1 MQAVLHL
8 LDMATSQEVFPAEVA
23 SRNLPVAERRCNA
36 CQCRGCT
43 RLALVWFY
51 IQSCAEARSQ
61 KQLHLRRKH
70 RMFRE
75 LAMQLSP
82 TKSIY

>member
-1 MQAVLHL
+1 MQL

-23 SRNLPVAERRCNA
+23 SRNLPVTERRCSA
-36 CQCRGCT
+36 CQCQGCT

-51 IQSCAEARSQ
+51 IQSRAEERSQ
-61 KQLHLRRKH
+61 KQLHLRRKY
-70 RMFRE
+70 RKFRK
-75 LAMQLSP
+75 LAMQLSS